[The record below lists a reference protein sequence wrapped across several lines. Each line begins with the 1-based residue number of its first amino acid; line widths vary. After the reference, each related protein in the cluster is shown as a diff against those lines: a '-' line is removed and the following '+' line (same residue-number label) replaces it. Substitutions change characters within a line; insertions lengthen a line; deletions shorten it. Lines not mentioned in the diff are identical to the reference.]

1 MKYYQLNCPA
11 HTPIK
16 LLFDQSS
23 SSSKYGTIRKN
34 TQKYYKR
41 KRLIRC
47 IYLILSPIMVLNY
60 MFSELNCMLSIISP
74 SRAMWSA
81 STTGHPRSL
90 SRLETVLLPVAIP
103 PVKPTINMAPNKQ
116 QLATRTCSFGVYFA
130 IINLNCLG
138 STGASCD
145 YRHLSPLIPR
155 GLSVV
160 KWQSHASYRDS
171 TAWQNNMASTTGG
184 IILVIIL
191 SSNLHSTLQS
201 TCSHFQGPP
210 LPNRPFITVWHTPTE
225 LCKTKWNVTLDFSAF
240 DFVVNPDQTWC
251 GEHIVIFY
259 NSQLGL
265 YPYYDSNVK
274 AVNGG
279 LPQVNSSLQK

>member
-60 MFSELNCMLSIISP
+60 MFSESNCMLSIISP

-116 QLATRTCSFGVYFA
+116 LLATCSFGIYFA
-130 IINLNCLG
+130 MINLNCLG

-145 YRHLSPLIPR
+145 YHHLSPLFPR

-160 KWQSHASYRDS
+160 K
-171 TAWQNNMASTTGG
+171 
-184 IILVIIL
+184 
-191 SSNLHSTLQS
+191 
-201 TCSHFQGPP
+201 
-210 LPNRPFITVWHTPTE
+210 
-225 LCKTKWNVTLDFSAF
+225 
-240 DFVVNPDQTWC
+240 
-251 GEHIVIFY
+251 
-259 NSQLGL
+259 
-265 YPYYDSNVK
+265 
-274 AVNGG
+274 
-279 LPQVNSSLQK
+279 